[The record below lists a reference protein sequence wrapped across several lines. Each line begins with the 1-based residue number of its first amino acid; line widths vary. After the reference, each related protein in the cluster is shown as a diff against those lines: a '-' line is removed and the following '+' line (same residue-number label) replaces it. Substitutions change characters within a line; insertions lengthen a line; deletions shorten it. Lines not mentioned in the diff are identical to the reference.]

1 MNLDKNN
8 ELNDSEQALSQC
20 SKVTPKHSLKRKKEQ
35 LIFAAITVCALA
47 YWGFSLWPDKDEA
60 RAEHEQQS
68 TSSAHDL
75 LNQNLAQI
83 ERLRADAQNALF
95 VAQDRNS
102 PKGNHPPVLRKADN
116 KTQSL
121 SQETLARMN
130 ASSTFTLEAS
140 SLNAQAA
147 SEHAGE
153 SHATL
158 FGNSANAQF
167 VNQQEDIVS
176 VSAKRIP
183 HPEYTVPAGEL
194 IPATLEV
201 AINSDLPGMI
211 RAITTRDIYSLSGGN
226 RLIPSGSELVGQYS
240 SGVVQGQRRLLAVWT
255 RVNRADG
262 VIVTLNSPGT
272 DAIGRAG
279 MGADYVN
286 THFLE
291 RFGSSALLSI
301 LGGYAAIGG
310 VGTQDQYNSKAQY
323 RMGVAN
329 SLQQTAGQ
337 ALEQDSEIKT
347 TLAIEQGAK
356 INVFVAHDLDFHAVG
371 AAPALRYSNPGSV
384 GGEVWKQ

>member
-1 MNLDKNN
+1 MNFDKNK

-20 SKVTPKHSLKRKKEQ
+20 SQVTPKHSLKRKKEQ
-35 LIFAAITVCALA
+35 LIFAALTIFALA
-47 YWGFSLWPDKDEA
+47 YWGFSVWPDKTQML
-60 RAEHEQQS
+60 AEHEEQS
-68 TSSAHDL
+68 TSSARDL

-83 ERLRADAQNALF
+83 ERLRADAQNALTS
-95 VAQDRNS
+95 VAHRDS
-102 PKGNHPPVLRKADN
+102 SKGNHPPVLRTAHH
-116 KTQSL
+116 KTSSL

-130 ASSTFTLEAS
+130 ASSTFSLESS
-140 SLNAQAA
+140 SLNPQSA
-147 SEHAGE
+147 SEQASE

-167 VNQQEDIVS
+167 VNQQDDIVS

-183 HPEYTVPAGEL
+183 HPDYTVPAGEL

-240 SGVVQGQRRLLAVWT
+240 SGVVQGQRRLLAVWN

-262 VIVTLNSPGT
+262 VIVALNSPGT

-279 MGADYVN
+279 IGADYVN

-291 RFGSSALLSI
+291 RFSSSALLSI

-337 ALEQDSEIKT
+337 ALEQDSDIKT

-356 INVFVAHDLDFHAVG
+356 INVFVAHDLDFNAVG
-371 AAPALRYSNPGSV
+371 AVPAVGYSNAGSV
-384 GGEVWKQ
+384 GGSVWKQ